1 MVLAELMCL
10 DYPFEY
16 ENEAQRMKIISKVKL
31 DSMKK
36 FPEHYPQWV
45 RDLTIE
51 MLSLDQHDRPSA
63 KDACILIEEKLQNLD
78 KLLIIGNDEI

>member
-1 MVLAELMCL
+1 MGTELYMSPEMINHWVKEGFKYSTKTDIWGIGMVLAELMCL

-36 FPEHYPQWV
+36 FPEHYP
-45 RDLTIE
+45 
-51 MLSLDQHDRPSA
+51 
-63 KDACILIEEKLQNLD
+63 
-78 KLLIIGNDEI
+78 